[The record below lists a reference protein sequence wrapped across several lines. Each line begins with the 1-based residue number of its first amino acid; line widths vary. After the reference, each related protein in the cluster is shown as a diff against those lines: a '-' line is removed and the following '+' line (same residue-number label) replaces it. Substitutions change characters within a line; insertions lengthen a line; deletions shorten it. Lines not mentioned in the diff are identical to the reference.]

1 MLNYE
6 DDTWLPSES
15 KTPKT
20 IRNLFKDMPKK
31 RKVIIL
37 DATWP
42 EIVEIVK
49 LKLD

>member
-1 MLNYE
+1 MLNCD
-6 DDTWLPSES
+6 DDTWLPSDI
-15 KTPKT
+15 KTPKAV
-20 IRNLFKDMPKK
+20 RNIFKDMPKK